1 MALTRALLHPAD
13 SIAWL
18 SILRAPWCGLDLNDL
33 CALAAENRNLTI
45 WELITQPEKRGELSS
60 DGQSRLQR
68 TTTLLMHSLRKRRQ
82 GPLRDLIE
90 GTWIALGGPAA
101 VRSETELE
109 EAQMLFQLLEQF
121 DHGGDIDDFGAL
133 DDALNDLYAPPS
145 IDGSDRL
152 QLMTIHAAKG
162 LEFDQV
168 IIPGLSRM
176 PRQDD
181 SKLLYWL
188 ERTAAEGFSDLL
200 LAPIKGADDIEDKIY
215 QYLKLLVAEKEQ
227 LEVAR
232 LLYVAATRARKQLH
246 LLGSVAYGKDGIKE
260 PNKRS
265 LLATLWSAQ
274 EIRSDFQQL
283 AYDDQSEF
291 KDESQT
297 IDDDHPIRRLPL
309 GWTVPEEELIS
320 PLPQITTE
328 SIPEAGQ
335 LERVEFDWA
344 SETARHI
351 GTLVHRYLQRI
362 AKDGLGKWDQQ
373 KITALRHAF
382 GNVLLNMGVPKSE
395 LKGAVAR
402 VDRALNQILID
413 ERGGWIL
420 SAQHQDARSEYAL
433 SSLLNGKL
441 VNVIIDRTF
450 IDASGYRW
458 IIDYKTGM
466 HSGSDIEEF
475 LDREQE
481 RYCKQL
487 ERYAAIFRKIEDK
500 PIRLGLYFPLMSGWR
515 SWDY

>member
-1 MALTRALLHPAD
+1 
-13 SIAWL
+13 
-18 SILRAPWCGLDLNDL
+18 
-33 CALAAENRNLTI
+33 
-45 WELITQPEKRGELSS
+45 
-60 DGQSRLQR
+60 
-68 TTTLLMHSLRKRRQ
+68 
-82 GPLRDLIE
+82 
-90 GTWIALGGPAA
+90 
-101 VRSETELE
+101 
-109 EAQMLFQLLEQF
+109 
-121 DHGGDIDDFGAL
+121 
-133 DDALNDLYAPPS
+133 
-145 IDGSDRL
+145 
-152 QLMTIHAAKG
+152 
-162 LEFDQV
+162 
-168 IIPGLSRM
+168 
-176 PRQDD
+176 
-181 SKLLYWL
+181 LLYWL

-395 LKGAVAR
+395 LKGAVVR